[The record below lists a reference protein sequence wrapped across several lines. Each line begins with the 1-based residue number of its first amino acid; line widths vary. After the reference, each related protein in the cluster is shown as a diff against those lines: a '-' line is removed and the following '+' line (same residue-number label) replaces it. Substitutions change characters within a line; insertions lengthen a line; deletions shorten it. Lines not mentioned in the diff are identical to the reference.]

1 MSLMFN
7 VNSVDAMISLSC
19 FILVALAIG
28 AVIPVRAITQ
38 AIAMLAGRVAEQL
51 CPLDTDIPLH
61 GEGVYGGDETHL
73 REYFGRLPSLGATIA
88 NFEIQPHTNSSG
100 FEAWREARLADTKR
114 LIGKPYVAQA
124 IEDVAFQLWLGYE
137 NHCKG
142 EKDIYRIP
150 AKNVRHWLK
159 LARSTHG

>member
-1 MSLMFN
+1 MHSLIEQHLN
-7 VNSVDAMISLSC
+7 HL
-19 FILVALAIG
+19 
-28 AVIPVRAITQ
+28 